1 MKTIKLT
8 DDQFETLFHFVD
20 ERVEDIVDR
29 SVQFQDSEIL
39 EDWEDLFDVHTV
51 LETVDNWSQQPL
63 KCNPIEIS
71 IIMATTPREKTIIK
85 LMEMVIDTLKY
96 CDDLDDP
103 AFSMYDVMKDAV
115 EKEVRYPMEF
125 N

>member
-1 MKTIKLT
+1 MNTT
-8 DDQFETLFHFVD
+8 
-20 ERVEDIVDR
+20 
-29 SVQFQDSEIL
+29 
-39 EDWEDLFDVHTV
+39 
-51 LETVDNWSQQPL
+51 
-63 KCNPIEIS
+63 
-71 IIMATTPREKTIIK
+71 IIMATKYRTTPREKTIIK

>member
-39 EDWEDLFDVHTV
+39 EDWEDLFDVHTF

-85 LMEMVIDTLKY
+85 LMEMVIDTLSY
-96 CDDLDDP
+96 CEDLSDP
-103 AFSMYDVMKDAV
+103 AFSMYEVMKDAV
-115 EKEVRYPMEF
+115 DKEVYYPLYDK
-125 N
+125 